1 MREEM
6 AQWDF
11 VIAAYAIGL
20 VALAVLT
27 IWAWSSMARA
37 EAKRDAARRR

>member
-1 MREEM
+1 MRENM

-20 VALAVLT
+20 LALGLLT
-27 IWAWSSMARA
+27 IWAWRSMKQA
-37 EAKRDAARRR
+37 EAKRDATRRR